1 MELNSRLTRLARQLD
16 AYQPNQLPADEWQLL
31 AADSRSPAD
40 ASDRA
45 LMTNRRP
52 QATFIFDATSQEF
65 P

>member
-1 MELNSRLTRLARQLD
+1 MELNSRLTQLVRQLD
-16 AYQPNQLPADEWQLL
+16 AYQLNQLSTDEWRLL

-40 ASDRA
+40 TPDRT

-52 QATFIFDATSQEF
+52 QTTFVFDTTSQEF